1 MGMGNGKGEL
11 LEMLLAG
18 GSFPA
23 PKARGAEAQSICQQS
38 GLACSCLHFDPGLHY
53 RSARGPTQK
62 DQEAQLLLHRPN
74 LEQVADRLY
83 ERGEK
88 LEHGMNKIVSNTPI

>member
-23 PKARGAEAQSICQQS
+23 PEARGAEAQSICQQP
-38 GLACSCLHFDPGLHY
+38 GLACSCLHFDLGLH
-53 RSARGPTQK
+53 
-62 DQEAQLLLHRPN
+62 
-74 LEQVADRLY
+74 
-83 ERGEK
+83 
-88 LEHGMNKIVSNTPI
+88 

>member
-23 PKARGAEAQSICQQS
+23 PEARGAEAQSICQQP
-38 GLACSCLHFDPGLHY
+38 GLACSCLHFDPGLHHH
-53 RSARGPTQK
+53 SALGP
-62 DQEAQLLLHRPN
+62 
-74 LEQVADRLY
+74 AD
-83 ERGEK
+83 ED
-88 LEHGMNKIVSNTPI
+88 MTPMHMTMFGAWYGGVGG